1 MHSYRMAHAGH
12 TSASASGS
20 VKSGYAPIELH
31 ADGDDAAASAG
42 RSSSPVSNVSLS
54 GDEVTLPSRRSTR
67 RSRSHAAGVSSDGED
82 HVRFDEHV
90 SYIHRTD
97 RSASPTDAADFP

>member
-1 MHSYRMAHAGH
+1 MHSYRMAHPGQ
-12 TSASASGS
+12 ASASGS
-20 VKSGYAPIELH
+20 VKSGYAPVELH
-31 ADGDDAAASAG
+31 EDGEDIAAASAG

-67 RSRSHAAGVSSDGED
+67 RSRSHAPGAASSDGED

-97 RSASPTDAADFP
+97 RFASPTDAADFA